1 MKSVYIG
8 LMIAL
13 SGITVMAFGMNLW
26 KVSATLEAHLPWYR
40 RPRFLTGLFG
50 ATILNTVLDGIAFS
64 LTPLSLIAPMQGLSI
79 AMTVSIAALGIV
91 GPKESVSPV
100 QWRGMFYTIVG
111 FIICAWYGP
120 TSDAEN
126 AFWPLIRHYYNPAW
140 QVFAGVT
147 YASSIFYLL
156 AQHDRSPLRF
166 LLPAKGTLALTAVAC
181 AVSGL
186 LAGLLQVQLK
196 ILAQMVA
203 IVVEGKPKIACAEAY
218 EGLCRL
224 HVKASGHSTCPTM
237 SEIWSWDVLCLVQTH
252 LLHRTIPAWPVH
264 WLYHWQGWFMVPS
277 ALMQLNLLNC
287 ALASNDMAV
296 TVPLWSSCVMVF
308 TILAGLLYFEEA
320 KSMGSP
326 ALFLVGGLI
335 SISGLVVVAQ
345 EKGRR
350 EQLEKENKSLLQEE
364 DPEQDREMAAIDG
377 TAPTTLSS
385 A

>member
-1 MKSVYIG
+1 
-8 LMIAL
+8 
-13 SGITVMAFGMNLW
+13 
-26 KVSATLEAHLPWYR
+26 
-40 RPRFLTGLFG
+40 
-50 ATILNTVLDGIAFS
+50 
-64 LTPLSLIAPMQGLSI
+64 
-79 AMTVSIAALGIV
+79 
-91 GPKESVSPV
+91 
-100 QWRGMFYTIVG
+100 
-111 FIICAWYGP
+111 
-120 TSDAEN
+120 
-126 AFWPLIRHYYNPAW
+126 
-140 QVFAGVT
+140 
-147 YASSIFYLL
+147 
-156 AQHDRSPLRF
+156 
-166 LLPAKGTLALTAVAC
+166 
-181 AVSGL
+181 
-186 LAGLLQVQLK
+186 
-196 ILAQMVA
+196 MVA

-224 HVKASGHSTCPTM
+224 HVKASGHSTCPAM
-237 SEIWSWDVLCLVQTH
+237 SEIWAWDVLCLAQTH
-252 LLHRTIPAWPVH
+252 LLHRTIPAWPIH